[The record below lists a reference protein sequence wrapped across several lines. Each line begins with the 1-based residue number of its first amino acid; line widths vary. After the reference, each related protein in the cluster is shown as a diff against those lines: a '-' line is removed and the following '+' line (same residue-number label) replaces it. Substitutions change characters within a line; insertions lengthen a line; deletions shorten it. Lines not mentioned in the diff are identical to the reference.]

1 MGVLTSGA
9 IVNALVAKPGAWSLE
24 EASTNATISHS
35 QRSVD
40 IYEGNERFRV
50 NNVVMWF
57 SFKINTRWRI
67 YRQSLLLM
75 AT

>member
-40 IYEGNERFRV
+40 IYEGNERVMV
-50 NNVVMWF
+50 NNFVRWF
-57 SFKINTRWRI
+57 SFKSSTQKRI
-67 YRQSLLLM
+67 YRQSLLLT